1 MRRILFAS
9 LLVLPGCSMNPRLD
23 MPAAPVASAFAGAA
37 STEGASDA
45 ALDWKEMF
53 GDPRLQRLIE
63 TALNDNRDL
72 RIALLNADAA
82 RSQFKVQRASQLPA
96 VETQGNYTRQ
106 RQPAGVAGAGVGLG
120 SDSNQ
125 ASGFEFG
132 QFTAQAALS
141 SFEIDLFGRL
151 RSQSQAAFETY
162 LASREGGRAARITI
176 ISTVAEAYLAERLAE
191 EQLRLTQATLTGWQA
206 SLDLNRKLR
215 EAGQNGDLDVV
226 QAEGLVR
233 QAEADQAQRRRELAL
248 ATNALTLAVGSPL
261 PSDLPV
267 PIALLDQPVRTQLAA
282 GLPSDL
288 LLNRPDILQAEHELR
303 SANANVG
310 AARAAFFPRLS
321 LTAAFGFTSLAL
333 GDLFRGDNR
342 SWSFAPAISAP
353 IFQGGQIGAN
363 LDLAKIRKSIA
374 VANYEKAIQTAFREV
389 ADGLAGRETYVTQA
403 SKQSAVVATADRRL
417 ELSKLRFRAGVD
429 SRLDLLDAQRSL
441 YSAQQTLLAVQRD
454 EMSNAIALYKAIGGG
469 SANLQH

>member
-1 MRRILFAS
+1 MRRLLFTA

-23 MPAAPVASAFAGAA
+23 IPAAPVAPTFTGAA
-37 STEGASDA
+37 STDGAGDA
-45 ALDWKEMF
+45 ALAWKEMF

-63 TALNDNRDL
+63 TALSENRDL
-72 RIALLNADAA
+72 RVALLNADAA
-82 RSQFKVQRASQLPA
+82 RSQLKIQRASQFPA
-96 VETQGNYTRQ
+96 VEAQGNYTRQ
-106 RQPAGVAGAGVGLG
+106 RQPTNVAGAGGGLG
-120 SDSNQ
+120 GNSNQ

-132 QFTAQAALS
+132 QFVAQAALS

-162 LASREGGRAARITI
+162 LASREGTRTARLTI

-215 EAGQNGDLDVV
+215 EAGQTGDLDVV

-233 QAEADQAQRRRELAL
+233 QGQADQAQRRRELAQ
-248 ATNALTLAVGSPL
+248 ATNALVLAVGSPL
-261 PSDLPV
+261 PADLPA
-267 PIALLDQPVRTQLAA
+267 PIPLLEQPVRTRLAA

-321 LTAAFGFTSLAL
+321 LTAAFGFASLAL
-333 GDLFRGDNR
+333 GDLFKGNNR
-342 SWSFAPAISAP
+342 SWSFSPAVSVP
-353 IFQGGQIGAN
+353 ILQGGQLGAS

-374 VANYEKAIQTAFREV
+374 VTNYEKAIQTAFREV
-389 ADGLAGRETYVTQA
+389 ADGLAGRESYVTQA
-403 SKQSAVVATADRRL
+403 SEQAAFVATADRRL
-417 ELSKLRFRAGVD
+417 ELSKLRFHAGVD

-441 YSAQQTLLAVQRD
+441 YSAQQTLLTVKKD
-454 EMSNAIALYKAIGGG
+454 ELSNAIALYKSLGGG
-469 SANLQH
+469 KE